1 MNPTES
7 IARSRRPVFF
17 WALAFVAGLLESP
30 LSHADNAFGGDE
42 GKFLLTSGFS
52 DIDGAGG
59 GGLVPLALIS
69 GYGSSDSWGANAH
82 FTSVQLKDFQVRA
95 YGVTV
100 GLFDR
105 LELSYTRQNLE
116 VTGTPL
122 DGLGVDQDVAG
133 LKLKLLGDAVYNQD
147 SWLPQL
153 ALGAEYKKND
163 GIRDA
168 QHVGLPGLVNP
179 TQLGADSEHAADIYL
194 AGTKVFLAQSL
205 VANLVVRATK
215 ANQLGLLGFGG
226 DRHSGYSFE
235 PEGTLAYL
243 VTRRIAV
250 GAEFRSRPHN
260 LSVDN
265 ESNAWDLFVGWTPT
279 KNISLVLAYLNL
291 GSILAPVTQVTRKQD
306 GAYLSIQAGF

>member
-17 WALAFVAGLLESP
+17 WALAFAAGLLEAP
-30 LSHADNAFGGDE
+30 LAHADNAFGGDE

-122 DGLGVDQDVAG
+122 DGLGVNQDVAG

-153 ALGAEYKKND
+153 ALGVEYKKND
-163 GIRDA
+163 GIKDA

-194 AGTKVFLAQSL
+194 AGTKVFLAESL
-205 VANLVVRATK
+205 VANLAVRATK

-265 ESNAWDLFVGWTPT
+265 EADAWDLFVGWTPT